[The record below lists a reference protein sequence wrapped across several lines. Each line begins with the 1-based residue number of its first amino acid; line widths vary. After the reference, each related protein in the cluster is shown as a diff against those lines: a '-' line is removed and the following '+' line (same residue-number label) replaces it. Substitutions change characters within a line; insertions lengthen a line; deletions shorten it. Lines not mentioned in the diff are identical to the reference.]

1 MKTDLINIR
10 ESARIQTFPD
20 EWVFTGNI
28 SSQYKQIGNAV
39 PCNLAL
45 EVGKEI
51 YKSLKELNDK
61 I

>member
-1 MKTDLINIR
+1 MNEYLLEIY
-10 ESARIQTFPD
+10 QT
-20 EWVFTGNI
+20 
-28 SSQYKQIGNAV
+28 QYKQIGNAV